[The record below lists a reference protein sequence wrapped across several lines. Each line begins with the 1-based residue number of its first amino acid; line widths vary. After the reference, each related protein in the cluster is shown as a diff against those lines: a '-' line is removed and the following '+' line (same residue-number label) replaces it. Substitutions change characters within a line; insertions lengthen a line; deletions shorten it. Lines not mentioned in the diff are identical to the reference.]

1 MEDSQGQ
8 QTGTKLPQDKSRVE
22 QPDSTKIAGLEQ
34 VFACLNSKN
43 DTQRFV
49 GLSLLMKSL
58 ERIKGDSEMVNQCWH
73 VIPSTFL
80 TGLLRAKA
88 INSSEDAGKQE
99 GAQIK
104 FQLGLDVL
112 HTFFSLLDL
121 KWVFPFPMDEEEQR
135 IWKRRIVV
143 LLKEVPVRY

>member
-8 QTGTKLPQDKSRVE
+8 QTGTKRTRGESTAE
-22 QPDSTKIAGLEQ
+22 QPECTKIAGLEQ
-34 VFACLNSKN
+34 VLACLQSKN

-49 GLSLLMKSL
+49 GLTLLMKSL
-58 ERIKGDSEMVNQCWH
+58 ERIQGDSELVNRCWRA
-73 VIPSTFL
+73 IPSTFL

-88 INSSEDAGKQE
+88 IHSSKDAGKQE
-99 GAQIK
+99 EAQIK

-112 HTFFSLLDL
+112 HTFFSLLNL
-121 KWVFPFPMDEEEQR
+121 KWVFPSSMDEEEQR
-135 IWKRRIVV
+135 VWKRRIVV